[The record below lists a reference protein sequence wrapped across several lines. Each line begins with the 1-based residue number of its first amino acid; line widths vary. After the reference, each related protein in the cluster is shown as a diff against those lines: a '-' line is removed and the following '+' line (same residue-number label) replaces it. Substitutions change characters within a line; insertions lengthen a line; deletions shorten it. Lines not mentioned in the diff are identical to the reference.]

1 MDYEKTISF
10 EGDVGKAMETAR
22 GVLMQHGFEIEAM
35 SDKELELT
43 GPFMFLNKGDN
54 PLRGISAIR
63 LSLSGGLL
71 AIEAEFGIIRKTM
84 IILVV
89 FILGMAL
96 LLFAVFGIV
105 FRNNPDF
112 DWWLS
117 VLPFAPWPILI
128 PLIGKFMKY
137 RTSRAIDVLMNNM
150 ATIGKQ

>member
-1 MDYEKTISF
+1 MDYEKTIPF

-63 LSLSGGLL
+63 LSLSGELL

-84 IILVV
+84 KYLVV

-112 DWWLS
+112 NWWLS

-150 ATIGKQ
+150 IATGK